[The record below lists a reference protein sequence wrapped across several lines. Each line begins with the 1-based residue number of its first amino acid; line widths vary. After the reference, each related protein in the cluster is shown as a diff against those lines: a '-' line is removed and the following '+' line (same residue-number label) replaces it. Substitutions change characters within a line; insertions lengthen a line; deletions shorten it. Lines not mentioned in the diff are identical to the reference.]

1 MFGKLKSEKPLKKK
15 NRIPFWENPNIIAIE
30 SLFTTIV
37 IIYYI
42 STLLQLIV
50 LNMIS
55 RGNAVLTNNG
65 VLLTISY
72 TGQELSI
79 FQQVLFITLPYLLA
93 VFLIET
99 TNFVVKRPIGA
110 TKKTFFLF
118 MQLSLFSFFMF
129 SLFLFVISLIFSIRI
144 VDSWQML
151 ILQIKP
157 DFQYKLL
164 IAFSITI
171 IIFGYFGSV
180 LGRLKNYFS
189 SQESNNS

>member
-1 MFGKLKSEKPLKKK
+1 
-15 NRIPFWENPNIIAIE
+15 
-30 SLFTTIV
+30 
-37 IIYYI
+37 
-42 STLLQLIV
+42 
-50 LNMIS
+50 MIS

-129 SLFLFVISLIFSIRI
+129 SLFLFVISLIFSIII

-189 SQESNNS
+189 SHESNNS